1 MLTKTDIELMLKIA
15 EEIGKNKA
23 YKAML
28 EKVIELLKQFP
39 HPMSRIALTELG
51 DYICYLKDNGME

>member
-1 MLTKTDIELMLKIA
+1 MLNKTDIESLCKQS
-15 EEIGKNKA
+15 EQIGKNEV

-28 EKVIELLKQFP
+28 EKVIELLRQYP
-39 HPMSRIALTELG
+39 HPMSRIALTEIG